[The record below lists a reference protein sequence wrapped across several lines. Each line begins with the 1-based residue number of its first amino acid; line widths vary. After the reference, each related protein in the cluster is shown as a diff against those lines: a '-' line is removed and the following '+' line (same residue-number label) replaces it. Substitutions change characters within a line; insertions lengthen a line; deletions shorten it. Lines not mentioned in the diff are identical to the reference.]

1 MPQPPALLAFAL
13 AAVVGGGGRAA
24 PPDFT
29 TSAVSAG
36 PQVSPSADDRATKD
50 DYALE
55 ATATPAP
62 LKVNAEGV
70 FRLKITPKNGKKV
83 HGEAP
88 LEVTLL
94 ENAFVK
100 PARQKLGRGD
110 VQDKA
115 SKEPEVTTT
124 LRAVKAGTTTLEAN
138 VSFFLCT
145 DAWCQRMSDRVQV
158 PITVE

>member
-1 MPQPPALLAFAL
+1 MPQHPALLAFVL
-13 AAVVGGGGRAA
+13 AAVVGGAGRAA
-24 PPDFT
+24 PP
-29 TSAVSAG
+29 A
-36 PQVSPSADDRATKD
+36 SPTGSVGAAPGSSPAADDRATKD
-50 DYALE
+50 DYALD
-55 ATATPAP
+55 ATASPSP

-94 ENAFVK
+94 DNAFVK

-124 LRAVKAGTTTLEAN
+124 LRAVKAGATTLEAN

-158 PITVE
+158 PITIE